1 MENSK
6 IVNKI
11 VPIESII
18 NIVNFL
24 EEKSAE
30 YKNIFEQD
38 QTENQDLPYGQKK
51 NKYDTIILKTEYTIE
66 LHSGKIITETDSEWF
81 KVKIRENKDIKH
93 LCIYQ
98 TISYWYT
105 DKEKSNDSFENNSIP
120 THLYTM
126 IDFYEDNITINVD
139 GKEKEQEV
147 KDTYEKIKN
156 ILENNE
162 DRYNKTIK
170 NRNFRIQS
178 FCISLGI
185 VIAYIVLLIIL
196 IRFNDIKKMGGV
208 YQLLTNGF
216 IITVLQWF
224 IAIVLGNLC
233 GGFFMNMLYR
243 DILPN
248 KKYLAYD
255 EYAGKSLYTD
265 DIDDYISKDEVQIG
279 KFFDSIIRRNKIEK
293 IYRIT
298 RYILLIQLL
307 ISIIIM
313 IIF

>member
-1 MENSK
+1 
-6 IVNKI
+6 VQLRRLQL
-11 VPIESII
+11 V
-18 NIVNFL
+18 
-24 EEKSAE
+24 
-30 YKNIFEQD
+30 
-38 QTENQDLPYGQKK
+38 
-51 NKYDTIILKTEYTIE
+51 
-66 LHSGKIITETDSEWF
+66 
-81 KVKIRENKDIKH
+81 
-93 LCIYQ
+93 
-98 TISYWYT
+98 
-105 DKEKSNDSFENNSIP
+105 
-120 THLYTM
+120 
-126 IDFYEDNITINVD
+126 
-139 GKEKEQEV
+139 
-147 KDTYEKIKN
+147 
-156 ILENNE
+156 
-162 DRYNKTIK
+162 
-170 NRNFRIQS
+170 
-178 FCISLGI
+178 
-185 VIAYIVLLIIL
+185 IIL